1 MPVRR
6 YVLMIGLVFAFA
18 IQSGPVW
25 AADVR
30 PYDQSAFVAAET
42 AGKPILVA
50 IHASWCPVCA
60 KQKPI
65 LSQLEQQPAF
75 KDLVVF
81 MVDYDGQ
88 KDVVAAM
95 GARKQSTLIVFHG
108 KVEKAR
114 SVGDTNAAT
123 IEALLAKSMT

>member
-1 MPVRR
+1 MRR
-6 YVLMIGLVFAFA
+6 LVFVLAALFA
-18 IQSGPVW
+18 SFPALVW

-30 PYDQSAFVAAET
+30 PYDQRAFVDAEA

-50 IHASWCPVCA
+50 IHASWCPTCA
-60 KQKPI
+60 RQKPI
-65 LSQLEQQPAF
+65 LSQLEQRPAF

-81 MVDYDGQ
+81 MVDFDSQ
-88 KDVVAAM
+88 KPVVEAL

-114 SVGDTNAAT
+114 SVGDTNPAT
-123 IEALLAKSMT
+123 IEALLAKSLT

>member
-1 MPVRR
+1 MMRR
-6 YVLMIGLVFAFA
+6 LFVHVVLLLVVAA
-18 IQSGPVW
+18 LTAPAW

-30 PYDQSAFVAAET
+30 PFDQTAFAAAET
-42 AGKPILVA
+42 AGRPILVA

-60 KQKPI
+60 RQKPI

-81 MVDYDGQ
+81 MVDFDSQ
-88 KDVVAAM
+88 KTVVAAL

-108 KVEKAR
+108 RNEKGR
-114 SVGDTNAAT
+114 SVGDTNPVT
-123 IEALLAKSMT
+123 IQDLLGKSMS

>member
-1 MPVRR
+1 MRR
-6 YVLMIGLVFAFA
+6 RFLILAALLAGSTLVAPA
-18 IQSGPVW
+18 R
-25 AADVR
+25 AADVT
-30 PYDQSAFVAAET
+30 PYDQGAFAAAEA

-60 KQKPI
+60 KQRPI

-81 MVDYDGQ
+81 MVDFDSQ
-88 KDVVAAM
+88 KNVVAAM

-108 KVEKAR
+108 NVEKGR

-123 IEALLAKSMT
+123 IQELLAKSMA